1 MTYFGNEYW
10 NKATDNSDKTIIP
23 IQTKD
28 VDSLVSL
35 MDKVGMNYYG
45 YSNDN
50 YTKIAINKND
60 IDVFRQIVG
69 DKIAAS
75 IHYQQPKIPYAPPEK
90 NIIGNSEYRYIPN
103 KKYFQADTDTILKMA
118 EIMEREGI
126 KFSGRIYGDNS
137 KLTVSSDDIEKLSD
151 IKSSVEAMRKSGILA
166 YPTDV
171 NSEVNR
177 IHDEI
182 VINKS
187 SLKKKK
193 EEPFRIGEL
202 DHTSI
207 SHKEYYRPYLTY
219 EHFKDIEIFLKMQT
233 AYSAVVE
240 GDNMTFCC
248 DSHDMPMLVTGI
260 RIAEN
265 QYSIIME
272 LMDIGLTNEQ
282 LETLMPAAKAAA
294 QNGYTSISEWVDKRD
309 TINDLSEMADRLC
322 KYYSLSDVDRIQNK
336 DNIPSELADHR
347 KNLNNVIALRDIFE
361 NHNYSS
367 EQMALIRKG
376 YNNGLSDV
384 MLNEIDD
391 DFTADEINM
400 YFDMYEKAVSSEIA
414 VEDVKEYLNKVK
426 LFHKGVLEADPTLS
440 NFENTL
446 DIKEL
451 IGVDKISYNGSSFY
465 WTYFNEDGNDGKGQ
479 FIELTITEYDI
490 QQATVAME
498 NAGGRT
504 ESGYQ
509 AFIDYIEQHCDQTS
523 SIDEDFEAERDNF
536 LNGDYDITVN
546 SGSII
551 ERNQVISDFINPITT
566 ISVNDLDFEIDL
578 KGIDSYVLETEYENY
593 IGGTDENGHE
603 RKDNYSSEKKRIEI
617 SLTYTGKIEVDT
629 YDSEYVEHP
638 DMKIYDQH
646 SSEDMAQLSS
656 IIYDY
661 ISNNKG
667 VTIYSMSNGIRT
679 DIEPPLFGVAKAID
693 LINDFS
699 INEYGNEADTSNL
712 FKIALAY
719 TTTEDGEHEIQV
731 EADLVNR
738 AIKYRFDGV
747 IYRREQYTDIDDMN
761 VNGLTGLNF
770 DEMVALSEDEQAFL
784 TDDIPAYMSKSVVA
798 WDEIEDMGYIL
809 FEEGYIERHNASE
822 KAIFGNNLKETELF
836 DLANRMH
843 DGEDIRAELGKKLIG
858 RQNYFRTRNDDEFTT
873 TEDGNKLEARYRD
886 VVREISYVELGEA
899 YLKLIENEYNDII
912 HDRTI
917 EELRDV
923 LKDLSEEQAEELIRV
938 FDNNIMD
945 GWKSGDDQIKI
956 NHIKRALYNK
966 LGNDEDKTEKA
977 FAAIADMKY
986 NVKFES
992 VEPEKSDEHDI
1003 VWEPVTDTAD
1013 DNGKVDVFSTNVNGT
1028 IFWIEP
1034 TENGYAV
1041 TMEYGDGSI
1050 RPISE
1055 EYNNFE
1061 SRGVAEDYFYE
1072 DRDNILAITKDMSQ
1086 SRTKKVDTYI
1096 NISEN
1101 TEHYKIYQLPAG
1113 EKYHG
1118 IRFMSRETLENEG
1131 VQLSQQDYEMVYEGE
1146 VSEFDVSSVE
1156 SKLEGIFEKFNISQP
1171 KNYKGRSVSV
1181 SDVIT
1186 ITNGS
1191 DETAYY
1197 VDTFGFKEMPEFFKK
1212 EIAVELKEERTVDET
1227 KSDVPEQL
1235 SLFGDSEPISAP
1247 KPSNSVKKPDF
1258 SSGPIIDG
1266 VQVYEALAAEILEG
1280 TGYVNGKFRVQEF
1293 YEKSSNQPNHPT
1305 IKELADFLK
1314 KEHGIG
1320 GHSGHGN
1327 IFMVDYD
1334 SKGMTFS
1341 FRNGEKFRHSWY
1353 NVAVMTESKLVNG
1366 TYLSSKEKEK
1376 WQTMKAESSETDI
1389 PEPYR
1394 IKTGDRFRHK
1404 ANGEIIEVVSM
1415 SGALPYYEDE
1425 YTISHV
1431 SGAAAVTENVSYNKL
1446 LHDIYEYIGNAANE
1460 HEKTAK
1466 EQIAEES
1473 FTITDE
1479 SLGEGGAKT
1488 KYKANCEA
1496 IKTLKLIE
1504 SEDRSATDSEKELLS
1519 KYVGWGGIANAF
1531 NPENDKWKNEYAELK
1546 ALLTEKEYSSAR
1558 ASVLDSYY
1566 TSPIIIDNI
1575 YAALKKM
1582 GFEGGNILEPS
1593 CGVGN
1598 FLGRMPKD
1606 LLVNSKVYATE
1617 IDSISGRIAQK
1628 LYPNAE
1634 IKIEG
1639 FEKNKYQE
1647 ESFDVA
1653 VGNVPFG
1660 DLPFKDTVHNTS
1672 KLHDYFF
1679 AEALDK
1685 VKDGGVLAFVT
1696 SSGTLDKADERT
1708 RKMLA
1713 EKAELI
1719 GAIRLPNTAFKAN
1732 AGTEV
1737 TSDII
1742 FLKKNNSLDI
1752 SGTRNYPDWVHI
1764 DQTDDGFKINSY
1776 FAKHPEMVLGEIVA
1790 GNKLYGREDD
1800 TMCIPIEGA
1809 DLKEQLSEAVNR
1821 LSAQISDVKAAA
1833 VYPAKKAGDITP
1845 PEGLRN
1851 YSLFEYE
1858 NRIYFKTDDSVYDFR
1873 YDKTNKQHNKVKA
1886 FIDLRDCTRKLL
1898 TAQEENHSD
1907 TEIRRL
1913 QVELNE
1919 LYDDFYTKYGLINSA
1934 ANKKVFREDISYNLV
1949 STLEKEYTDDKLISK
1964 SDIFTKRTIMPAK
1977 AIDHVDSPTEALA
1990 LSMAEKG
1997 NVDFEYMEKLTDKSK
2012 EQLIA
2017 ELKGEIFE
2025 IPFSDG
2031 KFQTASEY
2039 LSGDI
2044 RQKLHAAESAADMD
2058 EKYNENVAAL
2068 YAAMPEPLKAGDI
2081 DVHIGATWIDPKYYE
2096 QFMYETFGTPSDKRS
2111 DIPSRSFWRKKQ
2123 KIEVEYS
2130 KYANQFNITNKRAD
2144 RSIVVSKTYG
2154 TDKINAYEIMECLLN
2169 LKDPKITKAVRDD
2182 TGKEKRVVD
2191 IEATKLAQ
2199 KKAEK
2204 IRSAFKEWIFDKQE
2218 RREDLVNTYNV
2229 LFNSIRPREYDGS
2242 HLRFPQ
2248 MNSDITMQEHQ
2259 KNAIAH
2265 AIFGGNTLFAHS
2277 VGAGKTYEMIA
2288 SAMES
2293 KRLGLCTKS
2302 LMCVPNHLTEQ
2313 IGADFMKLY
2322 PSANILVA
2330 TKNDFTKNNR
2340 RQLFSKIATG
2350 NYDAIII
2357 GHSQLKMIPMNKER
2371 QEALLQAQIDDITE
2385 GIKTY
2390 KSKYEEKDFNVKA
2403 MERIR
2408 RGLEQKLEELKAKKQ
2423 DDVITFEEM
2432 GIDKLIVDEA
2442 HEFKNLFTPTKM
2454 QNVSGISSSASQKSL
2469 DLFMKCQ
2476 YLDEKTGGKGVILA
2490 TGTPLSNSV
2499 TELHTMMRF
2508 LEYDFLKSKDLQHF
2522 DNWIAIFGQQKTDW
2536 ELAPAGNKFKQ
2547 RTRIAEFSGLPEL
2560 MSMFKQVA
2568 DVRTA
2573 DTLDLNVPEC
2583 ETHIVNVEATE
2594 FQKTLVRELADRA
2607 DDVQDGKVDPTIDNM
2622 LRITSDGRKLGLDPR
2637 LIDPAFEDD
2646 PGTKLNQCVNNV
2658 YDIYKSTDE
2667 DRLTQIIFCDL
2678 GVPHRGISEKEDT
2691 DEKSV
2696 SEQNSLEEE
2705 CDFCVYDDIRQKLI
2719 SKGVKPEEI
2728 AYIHDAKSEKQ
2739 KSDLFEKVRSGEIRI
2754 LLGSTPKMG
2763 TGTNVQNKLIAIHDL
2778 DIPWRPAD
2786 LEQRKGRIV
2795 RQGNNNKNVHL
2806 YRYVTKGTFDAYS
2819 YQTLENKQKF
2829 IAQIMTSKTPIRK
2842 CEDVDQQALSYAEI
2856 KTLCTGDERIKEK
2869 MQLDSDVKGLQIE
2882 RAEYINT
2889 KHDMEDKIAHAPKQE
2904 QNYLTLI
2911 SNLKKDKEHL
2921 AEFPESPEFR
2931 LVLNGKVYGNE
2942 DRTEAAKAFESAFFN
2957 AVNRNPDKSVK
2968 IGEFQGMALMVSSVS
2983 LNGTSIHSATLNGA
2997 ASHKIDIG
3005 ASFANNIKRLEGV
3018 LNDIDI
3024 RIADLNSKLN
3034 ELRIDVAEA
3043 KKIVAAP
3050 FAHEDELKKKTQR
3063 LEQLTEELNTAAMEQ
3078 KENNKCKQRTN
3089 YFDVAKLKKE
3099 AAKCRNAAEKIQ
3111 KKSKKNEKTA
3121 DVVEA

>member
-90 NIIGNSEYRYIPN
+90 NIIGNSEYRYIPK

-219 EHFKDIEIFLKMQT
+219 EHFKDIDIFLKMQT

-465 WTYFNEDGNDGKGQ
+465 WTYFNPNGNDGNGQ
-479 FIELTITEYDI
+479 FIEITITESDI
-490 QQATVAME
+490 EAAAKAME
-498 NAGGRT
+498 ANGGRT
-504 ESGYQ
+504 EEGYN
-509 AFIDYIEQHCDQTS
+509 AFISFIEDNCDQIAT
-523 SIDEDFEAERDNF
+523 DTGTDDFEAEREHF
-536 LNGDYDITVN
+536 LNGEFDLTVKGADTLN
-546 SGSII
+546 SNETIANYMLDSMYLSRAKNII
-551 ERNQVISDFINPITT
+551 
-566 ISVNDLDFEIDL
+566 NDLCVD
-578 KGIDSYVLETEYENY
+578 EYS
-593 IGGTDENGHE
+593 D
-603 RKDNYSSEKKRIEI
+603 
-617 SLTYTGKIEVDT
+617 
-629 YDSEYVEHP
+629 
-638 DMKIYDQH
+638 
-646 SSEDMAQLSS
+646 
-656 IIYDY
+656 
-661 ISNNKG
+661 
-667 VTIYSMSNGIRT
+667 
-679 DIEPPLFGVAKAID
+679 
-693 LINDFS
+693 
-699 INEYGNEADTSNL
+699 EADLSDL
-712 FKIALAY
+712 SKIGLAY
-719 TTTEDGEHEIQV
+719 TTTEDDKHEINV
-731 EADLVNR
+731 YADLVSYSIN
-738 AIKYRFDGV
+738 YQLDGV
-747 IYRREQYTDIDDMN
+747 NYKTETYKNIKDM
-761 VNGLTGLNF
+761 VENGLTGL
-770 DEMVALSEDEQAFL
+770 
-784 TDDIPAYMSKSVVA
+784 
-798 WDEIEDMGYIL
+798 
-809 FEEGYIERHNASE
+809 
-822 KAIFGNNLKETELF
+822 
-836 DLANRMH
+836 
-843 DGEDIRAELGKKLIG
+843 
-858 RQNYFRTRNDDEFTT
+858 EFTDIVAT
-873 TEDGNKLEARYRD
+873 TIDM
-886 VVREISYVELGEA
+886 
-899 YLKLIENEYNDII
+899 ENELL
-912 HDRTI
+912 
-917 EELRDV
+917 LRERDMQS
-923 LKDLSEEQAEELIRV
+923 L
-938 FDNNIMD
+938 
-945 GWKSGDDQIKI
+945 
-956 NHIKRALYNK
+956 
-966 LGNDEDKTEKA
+966 EKPSA
-977 FAAIADMKY
+977 
-986 NVKFES
+986 N
-992 VEPEKSDEHDI
+992 
-1003 VWEPVTDTAD
+1003 
-1013 DNGKVDVFSTNVNGT
+1013 
-1028 IFWIEP
+1028 
-1034 TENGYAV
+1034 
-1041 TMEYGDGSI
+1041 
-1050 RPISE
+1050 
-1055 EYNNFE
+1055 
-1061 SRGVAEDYFYE
+1061 
-1072 DRDNILAITKDMSQ
+1072 
-1086 SRTKKVDTYI
+1086 KVDTYI

-1191 DETAYY
+1191 EETAYY
-1197 VDTFGFKEMPEFFKK
+1197 VDSVGFKEMPEFFKK
-1212 EIAVELKEERTVDET
+1212 EIAVELKEERTIGET
-1227 KSDVPEQL
+1227 EPEVPEQL

-1247 KPSNSVKKPDF
+1247 KPSKSVKKPDF

-1293 YEKSSNQPNHPT
+1293 YEKSSSQPNHPT

-1389 PEPYR
+1389 SE
-1394 IKTGDRFRHK
+1394 
-1404 ANGEIIEVVSM
+1404 
-1415 SGALPYYEDE
+1415 
-1425 YTISHV
+1425 
-1431 SGAAAVTENVSYNKL
+1431 
-1446 LHDIYEYIGNAANE
+1446 E
-1460 HEKTAK
+1460 HTV
-1466 EQIAEES
+1466 EES

-1531 NPENDKWKNEYAELK
+1531 NPENDKWKNEYADLK

-1886 FIDLRDCTRKLL
+1886 FIALRDCTRKLL

-1990 LSMAEKG
+1990 LSMAEKA

-2044 RQKLHAAESAADMD
+2044 RQKLHAAESAADTD

-2869 MQLDSDVKGLQIE
+2869 MQLDSEVKGLQIE